1 MSQLSQGANRVVPDA
16 AVVADFA
23 ADYVDSFAIDGL
35 PGSRARAWADS
46 SLHGSD
52 AAGGLFRSV
61 VWHGLLRFDLAGGA
75 EAGTAFGWRVSAEQ
89 DDIVVMEVDGPLAA
103 GRMIFA
109 VTSEAT
115 TWTTMLRFHRRTGR
129 VLWAILGHGHR
140 ALAPSCLER
149 ARTYLRRTALVDD
162 EG

>member
-1 MSQLSQGANRVVPDA
+1 MSETAHQASRVEPVA

-23 ADYVDSFAIDGL
+23 ADYVDAFAIDG
-35 PGSRARAWADS
+35 PTRIAARAWADS

-52 AAGGLFRSV
+52 AAGGLFRTV
-61 VWHGLLRFDLAGGA
+61 VWHGLLRFDLADA
-75 EAGTAFGWRVSAEQ
+75 DEAGTAFGWRVSTEQ
-89 DDIVVMEVDGPLAA
+89 DCLVVMDVDGPLAA

-109 VTSEAT
+109 VSDDTT

-140 ALAPSCLER
+140 ALAPSCLDH
-149 ARTYLRRTALVDD
+149 ATTYLRRAGRVTAEV
-162 EG
+162 